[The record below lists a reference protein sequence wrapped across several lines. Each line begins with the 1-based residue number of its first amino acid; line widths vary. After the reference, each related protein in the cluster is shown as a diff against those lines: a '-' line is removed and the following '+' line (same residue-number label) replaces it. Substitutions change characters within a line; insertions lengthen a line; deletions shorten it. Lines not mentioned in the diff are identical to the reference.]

1 MPPLPG
7 RPLTAPPR
15 RPAGT
20 ATAGSRCAGRATR
33 ELTADPARCDD
44 RSLGRLATFL
54 ANSGGG
60 PAVGHVSGQEGAV
73 GHVSGQEGA
82 VGHVSGQEGAVRHVS
97 GQGSTAPTSGPGA
110 VFPPDAVRLRLSQA
124 AAASQ
129 AEFPGPDATVHD
141 AYGTRPLDLAA
152 AAVFRALGQEG
163 KQPAIVL
170 ADCGAG
176 PVPAEAGQHSTPA
189 QASIPVCAEA
199 PGELLQA
206 TKAALSAAAKA
217 AVGAAGATTA
227 GPAGASAN
235 AGPAGGSAD
244 AGGAGGSADAGGA
257 GASAGAWAQ
266 MPRITLRLLPLP
278 PGAELADPGTG
289 PFPDRTVVVLAGADL
304 LVVPAAAAGEPSDPA
319 AAVAQSAGAAAA
331 VAQSAG
337 AAAAV
342 GKASTAVRA
351 FAEHIRD
358 ALELLAGHCA
368 ASRPVYSPGDFP
380 EAGLDDAA
388 LARLLDRIGGGQ

>member
-73 GHVSGQEGA
+73 GHVSGQGGAVGHVSGQEGA

-129 AEFPGPDATVHD
+129 AEFPSPDATVHD

-176 PVPAEAGQHSTPA
+176 PVPAEAGQHSIPV

-244 AGGAGGSADAGGA
+244 AGPAGGSADAGPAGGSADAGGA

-304 LVVPAAAAGEPSDPA
+304 LVVPAAAAGEPSDP
-319 AAVAQSAGAAAA
+319 
-331 VAQSAG
+331 
-337 AAAAV
+337 
-342 GKASTAVRA
+342 
-351 FAEHIRD
+351 
-358 ALELLAGHCA
+358 
-368 ASRPVYSPGDFP
+368 
-380 EAGLDDAA
+380 
-388 LARLLDRIGGGQ
+388 

>member
-82 VGHVSGQEGAVRHVS
+82 VRHVS

-129 AEFPGPDATVHD
+129 AEFPSPDATVHD

-176 PVPAEAGQHSTPA
+176 PVPAEAGQHSIPV

-217 AVGAAGATTA
+217 AVE
-227 GPAGASAN
+227 
-235 AGPAGGSAD
+235 
-244 AGGAGGSADAGGA
+244 
-257 GASAGAWAQ
+257 
-266 MPRITLRLLPLP
+266 I
-278 PGAELADPGTG
+278 
-289 PFPDRTVVVLAGADL
+289 
-304 LVVPAAAAGEPSDPA
+304 
-319 AAVAQSAGAAAA
+319 
-331 VAQSAG
+331 
-337 AAAAV
+337 
-342 GKASTAVRA
+342 
-351 FAEHIRD
+351 
-358 ALELLAGHCA
+358 
-368 ASRPVYSPGDFP
+368 
-380 EAGLDDAA
+380 
-388 LARLLDRIGGGQ
+388 